1 MIEAGE
7 LKPLLSTLVL
17 PPAGP
22 LLLAAAGLWLISRR
36 KTAGAVLAA
45 GALLLT
51 WLLSCH
57 AVAIV
62 LAQTLL
68 PQYAPLNAATL
79 KGGSVKAIVVLGGG
93 VLPQAPEYGQ
103 AQLNGTSAAR
113 LRYGLWLARA
123 SGLPAGFAGGVG
135 WAAAGMATDT
145 EGAAARRAAQ
155 EAGAPL
161 RWVDEASR
169 DTAENGRLMAALLQR
184 DGVRHVALVTDAW
197 HMPRSVQAFE
207 RAGLQVTPAPTGF
220 ALPLERPLLEW
231 LPSTHGLRLSRTVLR
246 EWLGLLVARFAG

>member
-1 MIEAGE
+1 MIDPGE

-22 LLLAAAGLWLISRR
+22 LLLALAGLWLMRR
-36 KTAGAVLAA
+36 RRVAGAAVAT

-62 LAQTLL
+62 LAQSLL
-68 PQYAPLNAATL
+68 PQVAPLHPAAL
-79 KGGSVKAIVVLGGG
+79 KGGPVQAIVVLGGG

-103 AQLNGTSAAR
+103 AQLNGPSTAR
-113 LRYGLWLARA
+113 LRYGLWLARQ
-123 SGLPAGFAGGVG
+123 SGLPVAFAGGVG
-135 WAAAGMATDT
+135 WAAAGMATQS
-145 EGAAARRAAQ
+145 EGAVARRTAE
-155 EAGAPL
+155 EAGLAL

-169 DTAENGRLMAALLQR
+169 DTAENARLTAALLQK
-184 DGVRHVALVTDAW
+184 DGMRHIALVTDAW

-231 LPSTHGLRLSRTVLR
+231 LPSAHGLRLSRAVLR
-246 EWLGLLVARFAG
+246 EWLGLQVARLTG